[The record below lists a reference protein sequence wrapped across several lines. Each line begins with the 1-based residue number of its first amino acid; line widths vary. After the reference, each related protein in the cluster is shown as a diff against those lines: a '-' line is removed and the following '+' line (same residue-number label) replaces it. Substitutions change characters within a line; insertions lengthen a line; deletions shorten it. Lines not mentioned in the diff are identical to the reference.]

1 MSSMVLAELIK
12 TALTLTAQI
21 KLKIISVTWDG
32 EAVNTSALNILGCN
46 IFPDNLEEIINF
58 FIHPTENYNIYII
71 LDVILDMPHV
81 EDRQKCF
88 S

>member
-1 MSSMVLAELIK
+1 MVLAELIK

-21 KLKIISVTWDG
+21 KLKIVSVTCD

-46 IFPDNLEEIINF
+46 IFLDNLEEIITF

-71 LDVILDMPHV
+71 LDT
-81 EDRQKCF
+81 C
-88 S
+88 